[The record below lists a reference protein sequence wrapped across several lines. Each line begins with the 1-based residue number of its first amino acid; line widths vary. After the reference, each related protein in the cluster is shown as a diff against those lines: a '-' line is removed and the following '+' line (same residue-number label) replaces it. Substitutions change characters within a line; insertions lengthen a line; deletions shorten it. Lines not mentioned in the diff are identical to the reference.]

1 MLKLYHAR
9 RTRSARILWLL
20 EELGAIYEVETCE
33 FIRPESPFSQ
43 RTPSGKFPVLEDGEV
58 VIFESGAILEYL
70 LETRGDGR
78 FAPGIGSPLRGV
90 FLQWVHFA
98 EATLMPPLSE
108 MIRHTVFLPEENR
121 VASVIA
127 DARQRAGVTLGV
139 LERALEGQDYLLGND
154 FSGADIMMG
163 CTLQYADWFGLLV
176 EFPHIQRYFGRL
188 KERPAFKRAFDT

>member
-20 EELGAIYEVETCE
+20 EELGAVYEVENCE
-33 FIRPESPFSQ
+33 FIPPATPFSQ
-43 RTPSGKFPVLEDGEV
+43 RTPYGKFPVLEDGEV

-70 LETRGDGR
+70 LETCGGGR
-78 FAPGIGSPLRGV
+78 LAPTVGSPLRGV

-98 EATLMPPLSE
+98 EATLMPPLAE
-108 MIRHTVFLPEENR
+108 IIRHTVFLPEENR
-121 VASVIA
+121 VATVVA

-139 LERALEGQDYLLGND
+139 LERALDGQDYLLGND

-163 CTLQYADWFGLLV
+163 CSLQYADWFGLLA

-188 KERPAFKRAFDT
+188 KARPAFKRAFDT